1 MELQTTYQ
9 EAILFAG
16 EKHFLQNVPGIK
28 ANYLLHLSNVAM
40 EVLMAAH
47 NSANFNVDFAV
58 QVALLHDTLEDTNT
72 SYAELAD
79 YFGTE
84 IAQAVLA
91 LTKDDQLPYEE
102 QMRDSIDRIKKLPH
116 EVWAVKMADR
126 ISNLQP
132 PPEHWNAERIKN
144 YKQQSTEILEL
155 LRDGNAYLAN
165 RLEKAIKNYS

>member
-1 MELQTTYQ
+1 
-9 EAILFAG
+9 
-16 EKHFLQNVPGIK
+16 
-28 ANYLLHLSNVAM
+28 
-40 EVLMAAH
+40 
-47 NSANFNVDFAV
+47 V

-132 PPEHWNAERIKN
+132 PPEHWNTERIKN
-144 YKQQSTEILEL
+144 YKQQSTQILEL